1 MGETNWL
8 EIESKNHIKVIN
20 DTKINKQDEKIA
32 IRVERS
38 LLRKIKDI
46 SMGSISY
53 AVCSLADYA
62 LNDVIKNKKHLVLK
76 REKTGN
82 VSYQLR
88 DYIDSDTNHISI
100 TCERSDIST
109 DLTRTTIWAYEN
121 FIQRIKANTNSY
133 YTIAVIGLV
142 KYGIDLLDTKNKT
155 LMITKKEREYEIMR

>member
-1 MGETNWL
+1 
-8 EIESKNHIKVIN
+8 
-20 DTKINKQDEKIA
+20 
-32 IRVERS
+32 
-38 LLRKIKDI
+38 
-46 SMGSISY
+46 
-53 AVCSLADYA
+53 
-62 LNDVIKNKKHLVLK
+62 NDVIKNKKHLVLK

-142 KYGIDLLDTKNKT
+142 KYGMDLLDSKNKT
-155 LMITKKEREYEIMR
+155 LMITKKEKQYEIM

>member
-1 MGETNWL
+1 
-8 EIESKNHIKVIN
+8 
-20 DTKINKQDEKIA
+20 
-32 IRVERS
+32 
-38 LLRKIKDI
+38 
-46 SMGSISY
+46 MGSISY

-88 DYIDSDTNHISI
+88 DYSDSDTNHISI

-155 LMITKKEREYEIMR
+155 LMITKKEKQYENM